1 MRMSLGGEHVNL
13 IEVQPRLAEEWSAL
27 TVTEKDEI
35 IQEFEST
42 LNNGPVVKRPTAR
55 SQIQDVCNVRQNIQ
69 ALVL

>member
-1 MRMSLGGEHVNL
+1 MSLGGEHVNL
-13 IEVQPRLAEEWSAL
+13 IEVQPRLTEEWSAL

-55 SQIQDVCNVRQNIQ
+55 SRIQDVCNVRQNIQ